1 MTESSTAES
10 PAVSPARL
18 VVQAVLKTDV
28 GLVRSENQ
36 DFGTYTTPAEE
47 RESHPGGRLLIVADG
62 MGGHRG
68 GATASRIAGET
79 VKAQY
84 LGSETEDISI
94 ALREALTRA
103 NARIYSEAQANPD
116 LRGMGTTT
124 SALAVRENRAWFAHV
139 GDSRIY
145 LVREDAIE
153 QLTEDHSLVAS
164 MVREGLLTSKE
175 AENHPRRNVL
185 QRSMGV
191 SEEVEVDV
199 KGPFEIREGDVF
211 VLCSDGLHG
220 LVKEPELLEIAK
232 LPIEDAANEYVKRVL
247 ERGAPDNVTVI
258 VAKVVKADEFTDETV
273 IDRRK
278 AQTEK
283 MPIADDAEAFDETQR
298 DMDHDTDRDT
308 DRDTE
313 PRPAVQVPPEPDLV
327 RTAEVPTALPVTAEI
342 ELPKTTEV
350 PMPPGASPA
359 PVAEPPRKGGALKWT
374 LIVVLVL
381 GAAGALILWNYQ
393 QGGIAGRPSASPT
406 SR

>member
-1 MTESSTAES
+1 MTESPTAES
-10 PAVSPARL
+10 PAVSSARL

-47 RESHPGGRLLIVADG
+47 RESHPGGRLLVVADG

-68 GATASRIAGET
+68 GATASRLAGET

-84 LGSETEDISI
+84 LGSETADIAI

-124 SALAVRENRAWFAHV
+124 SALAVRGSNGWFAHV

-145 LVREDAIE
+145 LVRNDAIE

-191 SEEVEVDV
+191 SEDVEVDV
-199 KGPFEIREGDVF
+199 KGPFEIREGDIF

-258 VAKVVKADEFTDETV
+258 VAKVVRADEFTDETV

-278 AQTEK
+278 SLTQK
-283 MPIADDAEAFDETQR
+283 MPVTDDGLFDDTQ
-298 DMDHDTDRDT
+298 
-308 DRDTE
+308 RDTE
-313 PRPAVQVPPEPDLV
+313 PRPAVVLPAEPEPEPV
-327 RTAEVPTALPVTAEI
+327 RPRELEKTAEVPATLPITAEI
-342 ELPKTTEV
+342 ELPKTAEV
-350 PMPPGASPA
+350 PMPPDAQPT
-359 PVAEPPRKGGALKWT
+359 PVAVAEPRKGGALKWT

-381 GAAGALILWNYQ
+381 GAAGALILWNQ
-393 QGGIAGRPSASPT
+393 QHGSLAGKPPASPT